1 MQRLCALVARGIERP
16 CGRGRVP
23 GGGAK
28 RIIVGINGRRMRA
41 FALGL
46 LVGLSAMPLVAG
58 CVFLFGWSAVDAT
71 SDPPRRETILAR
83 RSFAASVARQAPKV
97 QNPIPVNSDTLK
109 AGLKI
114 YRDACAGCHGD
125 AGKPS
130 QWGTTDFY
138 PRVPQ
143 FDSEP
148 PLKPDWQMFWIV
160 KHGVRYSGMGG
171 VDGLMPDENVWKVV
185 GFLSHIKNLPPDVEA
200 EWRRL
205 QSK

>member
-1 MQRLCALVARGIERP
+1 MAMRG
-16 CGRGRVP
+16 
-23 GGGAK
+23 
-28 RIIVGINGRRMRA
+28 
-41 FALGL
+41 
-46 LVGLSAMPLVAG
+46 
-58 CVFLFGWSAVDAT
+58 FLFGFLVGSTLPPVIAGLVFVLGRSSIDAT
-71 SDPPRRETILAR
+71 SNPPRWETILAR

-109 AGLKI
+109 AGLAI

-130 QWGTTDFY
+130 QWGATDFY

-148 PLKPDWQMFWIV
+148 PTKPDWQMFWIV

-171 VDGLMPDENVWKVV
+171 VDGLMPDEKVWKVV
-185 GFLSHIKNLPPDVEA
+185 GFLGHIGSLPPDVEA
-200 EWRRL
+200 EWRG
-205 QSK
+205 QQGK